1 MCTTKPKC
9 VMSRFLN
16 LFFMN
21 DKVEKIHSSSTLP
34 KTMAIQT
41 NSTSFSHF
49 KSLREIIWLLAN
61 NAHIYEH
68 ICGLYGV

>member
-1 MCTTKPKC
+1 
-9 VMSRFLN
+9 
-16 LFFMN
+16 
-21 DKVEKIHSSSTLP
+21 
-34 KTMAIQT
+34 MAIQT